1 MNEIAVKRAH
11 QDGWSRIVPILIVGY
26 CLMGRSFAYLGIPPW
41 HLFIGEIILAAF
53 LVAGPRTVRGAW
65 LAAARRLPRLRRLI
79 KFFLILLAFG
89 AFQVLHG
96 IGMGYPPLTALRD
109 LAFNYYPVFFLLGLW
124 AGVRDP
130 NLPPRLF
137 RLLAWFN
144 GVYGVIYILF
154 LNRLSWSFPGVSEQ
168 VSAVSIFGW
177 PEFSFVVLLGLLAY
191 EPNLRKVWHL
201 IVMNAFVLLGM
212 EVRAEWVG
220 LAAGFLLWGLLTKRL
235 KRILAGSAAVVLL
248 LAVMALID
256 FRLPGPVN
264 RGGEIAARDLVG
276 RALAPINSDLA
287 AEYTPFYIRDVDT
300 TVWRTIW
307 WAAIWE
313 SVNQSR
319 ETSLF
324 GFGYGYPL
332 GDLVPYL
339 EGDFIR
345 TPHSAFFYVL
355 GYTGWIGV
363 ALFALFQGEL
373 VRVLWKAYHRSG
385 QPIGVVLW
393 VAMVAYAQFTA
404 FFEAPYGAIPFYLLI
419 GLILGS
425 GTVSRR
431 DRMKMNATTSLP
443 GVAQHRNA
451 PAVPM
456 RGE

>member
-1 MNEIAVKRAH
+1 MNEIAANRAH

-26 CLMGRSFAYLGIPPW
+26 CLLGRSFAYLGIPPW
-41 HLFIGEIILAAF
+41 HIFIGEIILAAF

-65 LAAARRLPRLRRLI
+65 LGVARRVTQLRRLI

-89 AFQVLHG
+89 VLQVLHG

-124 AGVRDP
+124 AGIRDP

-144 GVYGVIYILF
+144 GVYGVIYIVF

-168 VSAVSIFGW
+168 VGAVPIFGT

-201 IVMNAFVLLGM
+201 MVLNAFVLLGM
-212 EVRAEWVG
+212 QVRAEWVG

-235 KRILAGSAAVVLL
+235 KRIFAGSAVIVLL
-248 LAVMALID
+248 LAVMALIN
-256 FRLPGPVN
+256 FRLPGPLL
-264 RGGEIAARDLVG
+264 RGGEISARDLVG
-276 RALAPINSDLA
+276 RALAPLDPDLA
-287 AEYTPFYIRDVDT
+287 AEYNSSYMRFMSTAL
-300 TVWRTIW
+300 WRTVW

-339 EGDFIR
+339 EGEFIQ
-345 TPHSAFFYVL
+345 TPHSVFFYAL

-363 ALFALFQGEL
+363 FLFALLQGEL
-373 VRVLWKAYHRSG
+373 GHLLWLAYRTTHNPGGIVLWA
-385 QPIGVVLW
+385 
-393 VAMVAYAQFTA
+393 AMLVCALFSP
-404 FFEAPYGAIPFYLLI
+404 FFEAPYAAIPFYLLC
-419 GLILGS
+419 GLFTGPLVLRGPSHGTPVSEHPLPQADSLGKPS
-425 GTVSRR
+425 
-431 DRMKMNATTSLP
+431 
-443 GVAQHRNA
+443 
-451 PAVPM
+451 
-456 RGE
+456 

>member
-11 QDGWSRIVPILIVGY
+11 QDGWSRIVPVLIVGY

-65 LAAARRLPRLRRLI
+65 LGVARRVTRLRRLI

-89 AFQVLHG
+89 VFQVLHG
-96 IGMGYPPLTALRD
+96 IGMGYPPLIALRD
-109 LAFNYYPVFFLLGLW
+109 FAFNYYPVFFLLGLW

-168 VSAVSIFGW
+168 VGAVPIFGL

-201 IVMNAFVLLGM
+201 MVLNTFVLLGM
-212 EVRAEWVG
+212 QVRAEWVG

-248 LAVMALID
+248 LAVMFFID
-256 FRLPGPVN
+256 FRLPGPTS
-264 RGGEIAARDLVG
+264 RGGEITARDLVG
-276 RALAPINSDLA
+276 RALAPLDPDLA
-287 AEYTPFYIRDVDT
+287 AEYNPSYMTYVGT
-300 TVWRTIW
+300 ALWRTVW

-319 ETSLF
+319 ETSFF

-339 EGDFIR
+339 EGEFIR
-345 TPHSAFFYVL
+345 TPHNAFFYVL

-363 ALFALFQGEL
+363 GLFALFQGEL
-373 VRVLWKAYHRSG
+373 VLLLWRAYRHSG
-385 QPIGVVLW
+385 HPIGVVLW
-393 VAMVAYAQFTA
+393 VAMLAYAQFTA
-404 FFEAPYGAIPFYLLI
+404 FFEAPYGAIPFYLLF

-425 GTVSRR
+425 GTVNGGGRI
-431 DRMKMNATTSLP
+431 RMNPTTGLP
-443 GVAQHRNA
+443 GVAQHPNA
-451 PAVPM
+451 PLVPVG
-456 RGE
+456 GE